1 MTDSPEIK
9 CNSTQ
14 LGLHPLEPL
23 SVEEVKTVV
32 AIVQN
37 SRHLGSQFRFPTAVL
52 NEPPKDVVLKLT
64 PGFQQSSLERK

>member
-1 MTDSPEIK
+1 MLDSPEIK

-32 AIVQN
+32 ARV
-37 SRHLGSQFRFPTAVL
+37 
-52 NEPPKDVVLKLT
+52 
-64 PGFQQSSLERK
+64 

>member
-1 MTDSPEIK
+1 MVDSPEIK

-32 AIVQN
+32 AIVQTLATWVP
-37 SRHLGSQFRFPTAVL
+37 SLAFPQ
-52 NEPPKDVVLKLT
+52 P
-64 PGFQQSSLERK
+64 S